1 MDTAPP
7 CSINRS
13 SPSSTRRLGGCSTL
27 APYSTISSMGLRS
40 LMRAEKRL
48 HERHGGVVLV
58 GLTTPTRHLLEIAG
72 LLGHFR
78 VAQSVEAAVE
88 LVRAGSVARERA
100 AQRLRQNRSCS
111 FWPLAGRS
119 VLEVW
124 GSGGPAR
131 SDGRGTDTLQMFTL
145 EDLGFAFGV
154 AGLGETAAEASEA
167 AGPFL

>member
-1 MDTAPP
+1 M
-7 CSINRS
+7 
-13 SPSSTRRLGGCSTL
+13 
-27 APYSTISSMGLRS
+27 
-40 LMRAEKRL
+40 
-48 HERHGGVVLV
+48 VLV
-58 GLTTPTRHLLEIAG
+58 GLTTPIRHVLEMVG

-78 VAQSVEAAVE
+78 AAESWTLPSNWCAPEA
-88 LVRAGSVARERA
+88 SHERA
-100 AQRLRQNRSCS
+100 VQRQNRSCS

-154 AGLGETAAEASEA
+154 AGLGETAR
-167 AGPFL
+167 GV